1 MSTLKVNT
9 IQNTA
14 GTDLLAPLQ
23 SGSAKAWIN
32 FNGTTVT
39 SSTDMTVVRDSYNVS
54 SLVDSGTGHYT
65 VNFSTAFS
73 NTNYC
78 YTDGGNLDSNGART
92 VKSVTQNTNSF
103 TFRTVGLNV
112 SLLTSVI
119 FFDPTTVCLAFF
131 GD

>member
-1 MSTLKVNT
+1 MSTLKVNA
-9 IQNTA
+9 IQNIG
-14 GTDLLAPLQ
+14 GTDLLAPFQ

-39 SSTDMTVVRDSYNVS
+39 SNTDMTGVRDSFNVS
-54 SLVDSGTGHYT
+54 SLVDVGTGHYT

-78 YTDGGNLDSNGART
+78 YTDSGDSSSNGVRSVT
-92 VKSVTQNTNSF
+92 TVTQNTNLF
-103 TFRTVGLNV
+103 TFKTVGLNV
-112 SLLTSVI
+112 GFITQAI
-119 FFDPTTVCLAFF
+119 FFDPSTVCVAFF

>member
-1 MSTLKVNT
+1 MSTLKVNA
-9 IQNTA
+9 IQNIG
-14 GTDLLAPLQ
+14 GTDLLAQFQ
-23 SGSAKAWIN
+23 SGSAKAWVN
-32 FNGTTVT
+32 FNGTTAT
-39 SSTDMTVVRDSYNVS
+39 SNIDMTGVRDSFNVS
-54 SLVDSGTGHYT
+54 SLVDVGTGHYT

-78 YTDGGNLDSNGART
+78 YTDGGDSDTGGVRT

-103 TFRTVGLNV
+103 TFRTVGLNLSIV
-112 SLLTSVI
+112 SSVI

>member
-1 MSTLKVNT
+1 MSTLKVNA
-9 IQNTA
+9 IQNIG

-39 SSTDMTVVRDSYNVS
+39 SNTDMTGVRDSFNVS
-54 SLVDSGTGHYT
+54 SLVDVGIGHYT

-78 YTDGGNLDSNGART
+78 YTVGGDGVSGGSRT
-92 VKSVTQNTNSF
+92 VTDVTQNTNSF
-103 TFRTVGLNV
+103 NFDTRGL
-112 SLLTSVI
+112 
-119 FFDPTTVCLAFF
+119 FQFDPSTVCVAFF

>member
-1 MSTLKVNT
+1 MSTLKVNA
-9 IQNTA
+9 IQNIG

-32 FNGTTVT
+32 FNGTTAT
-39 SSTDMTVVRDSYNVS
+39 SNTDMTGVRDSFNIS
-54 SLVDSGTGHYT
+54 SLVDVGTGHYT

-78 YTDGGNLDSNGART
+78 YTDGGDSDTGGVRT
-92 VKSVTQNTNSF
+92 VKSVTQNTNCF
-103 TFRTVGLNV
+103 TFRTVGRTTALISTAV
-112 SLLTSVI
+112 
-119 FFDPTTVCLAFF
+119 FFDPSTVCLAFF